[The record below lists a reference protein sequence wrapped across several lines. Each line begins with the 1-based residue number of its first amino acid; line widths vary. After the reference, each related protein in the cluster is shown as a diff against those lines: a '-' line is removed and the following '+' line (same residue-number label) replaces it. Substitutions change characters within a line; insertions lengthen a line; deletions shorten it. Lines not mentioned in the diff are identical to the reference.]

1 MKKSA
6 FVLGISI
13 LFSVFS
19 SCFTIEE
26 TPLFTE
32 EEVKTVSFTISTLK
46 EEVGSSCVDGILKDK
61 AKQYW
66 ESGDAVGV
74 FLSNAEQVNFQMKG
88 ADGKTTAS
96 FASEGMGLKL
106 DNRFSAYYPYSSS
119 NNDARMLLLSYLGQK
134 QQGTGELASK
144 HLGSYTLMA
153 SPPVTA
159 TGPTLSFTLNN
170 VGAVMMLHLTMPKA
184 SVYTSAVLYTDA
196 KVIPVRKAIDLQDA
210 ALTQSSIELSDR
222 LAIELQ
228 DVTTQTPNE
237 ELILWIAFPAVAEAA
252 HTLKVVVY
260 DDSGNAY
267 SADVYKTDQVTVSDL
282 VFKENTSYC
291 RYATPV
297 KIEGFNFSI
306 EQWESDGQ
314 DHGGSVNK
322 S

>member
-46 EEVGSSCVDGILKDK
+46 EEVGSSCVNGILKDK
-61 AKQYW
+61 VKQYW

-74 FLSNAEQVNFQMKG
+74 FLSNVEQVNFQMKG

-106 DNRFSAYYPYSSS
+106 DNRFPAYYPYSSS

-134 QQGTGELASK
+134 QQGTGELACK
-144 HLGSYTLMA
+144 HLASYTLMA

-237 ELILWIAFPAVAEAA
+237 ELILWIAFPAVSEAA

-267 SADVYKTDQVTVSDL
+267 SADVYKTDQVTASDL

-291 RYATPV
+291 R
-297 KIEGFNFSI
+297 
-306 EQWESDGQ
+306 
-314 DHGGSVNK
+314 
-322 S
+322 